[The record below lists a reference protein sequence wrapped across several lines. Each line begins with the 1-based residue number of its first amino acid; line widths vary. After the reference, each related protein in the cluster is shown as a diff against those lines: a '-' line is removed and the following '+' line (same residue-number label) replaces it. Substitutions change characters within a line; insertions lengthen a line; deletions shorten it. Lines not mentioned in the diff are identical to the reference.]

1 MAKYTNVTF
10 VKYLLTNRDIWQD
23 TKIESWEKNK
33 DFKCYSCDMTFSH
46 QDELQQHTSRVHK
59 NDKIYQC
66 DFCKVF
72 THKHGHLTNTKIEL
86 MKKKQRIQLSILWW
100 DILQQYE
107 LQNHTRIA
115 DGNYK
120 TYQCDFCYMVLHID
134 EHMARHKD
142 WSHAKYKYFK
152 C

>member
-1 MAKYTNVTF
+1 M
-10 VKYLLTNRDIWQD
+10 DIWQD
-23 TKIESWEKNK
+23 
-33 DFKCYSCDMTFSH
+33 
-46 QDELQQHTSRVHK
+46 
-59 NDKIYQC
+59 
-66 DFCKVF
+66 
-72 THKHGHLTNTKIEL
+72 TKIEL

-107 LQNHTRIA
+107 LQNHTRRV

-152 C
+152 CQTCEMTFSHQDE